1 MKPSQ
6 LTLHTSFLAAALFA
20 ATAAQAA
27 PVGVDGTLGTEW
39 AGVTATTVGYDAAAP
54 TSNFG
59 TPGLNN
65 HNVGYS
71 VYYRAD
77 ATYLYGLLRANGDT
91 GGLNFAN
98 LYFNTD
104 LVGGSDLGIELD
116 NNRSFKPGANG
127 YYDLTGYLSVAHS
140 LGNLNHVIEWSLSWA
155 YINSNPDSFL
165 PAGTNSANGIQLRL
179 SQAFGYSVA
188 GGDMNPATFAGPRFG
203 TVAQAAANT
212 VPEPASL
219 ALAACALLAA
229 AAVRRQRRG

>member
-1 MKPSQ
+1 MNPSKFAR
-6 LTLHTSFLAAALFA
+6 TSSFLAAALLA
-20 ATAAQAA
+20 ATAASAA
-27 PVGVDGTLGTEW
+27 PVGVDGSFGAEW
-39 AGVTATTVGYDAAAP
+39 AGVSATVVGYDAAAP
-54 TSNFG
+54 TSNFS

-65 HNVGYS
+65 HNVGYR

-77 ATYLYGLLRANGDT
+77 SQYLYGLLQSNGDT
-91 GGLNFAN
+91 NGLNFAN

-104 LVGGSDLGIELD
+104 LVGGSDFGIELD
-116 NNRSFKPGANG
+116 NNRAFKPGSPG
-127 YYDLTGYLSVAHS
+127 YYDLSGALSVAHS

-155 YINSNPDSFL
+155 YINSNPDNIL

-188 GGDMNPATFAGPRFG
+188 GGDMDPATFAGPRFG

-219 ALAACALLAA
+219 ALAAFALLAA
-229 AAVRRQRRG
+229 AGARRRRG